1 MTNKNSL
8 NELYKQ
14 LKKFHLSDGLYVIG
28 SVNAALKFGT
38 AKADRKNIP
47 DWIWAWL
54 QTRGKTEHDRRSI
67 SIVLSRMA
75 RFLLLSSANDYK
87 GDFLDLNTQ
96 AVNNA
101 YNQVVNLEVLED
113 SSGEDTLN
121 SLSLYFNRIAQIQ
134 FPLQA
139 SKKTIIGR
147 GFLMFHKLI
156 LSTPTGYDFDNKFKA
171 YFGLSLIEFM
181 STGFAMWLLSNGT
194 LDYEMKNE
202 IAELNHVI
210 TLDTQRIF
218 LSLSCGT
225 PQRYRELVRGADWR
239 TSHRLK
245 DMYALEPLMI
255 MPAVKVERSSK
266 LSSNTYV
273 VPQAKYL
280 LDRASSGIF
289 YLLGDKEKE
298 LAEIEGKK
306 YKNPFRIAFGMVYR
320 AYVGEHLSISGK
332 HSFIDLDN
340 DFTPTIGKLPDFAI
354 VQGAICILFEVKT
367 SLLNID
373 SRTYFENRSLE
384 KEVNSGNIQ
393 KAISQLTDFKQK
405 ILTAQIDDVRFS
417 KITSVLSV
425 IVGYEDIF
433 SINSTLLPMLDNLNG
448 SLVDDLQ
455 FASISDI
462 EAIGSAID
470 QKLNIIEMLQKK
482 VASPAERQW
491 SITAYL
497 NKNMD
502 LKNSVLDQAFNEF
515 MVKMGVPRNSGTS
528 V

>member
-1 MTNKNSL
+1 MH
-8 NELYKQ
+8 ELYEQ

-28 SVNAALKFGT
+28 AINAALKYGT
-38 AKADRKNIP
+38 VTADRKNIP

-54 QTRGKTEHDRRSI
+54 QAMGKTEHDRRSLTI
-67 SIVLSRMA
+67 GLSRMA

-87 GDFLDLNTQ
+87 GVFLDLNNP
-96 AVNNA
+96 AVHKA
-101 YNQVVNLEVLED
+101 YNQVVNLEDLEE
-113 SSGEDTLN
+113 SSGKDMLN
-121 SLSLYFNRIAQIQ
+121 KFSLYFNRIGQIQ
-134 FPLQA
+134 FPLQT
-139 SKKTIIGR
+139 SRKIIIGR
-147 GFLMFHKLI
+147 GYLLFYKLI
-156 LSTPTGYDFDNKFKA
+156 IATPTDYDFDKKFKE

-202 IAELNHVI
+202 IAELKHVI

-225 PQRYRELVRGADWR
+225 PQRYRELVRGADWK
-239 TSHRLK
+239 TSHKLK

-255 MPAVKVERSSK
+255 MPAVKVEKSSK
-266 LSSNTYV
+266 LSSTTYV

-298 LAEIEGKK
+298 LAEKEGKTC
-306 YKNPFRIAFGMVYR
+306 KNPFRTAFGLVYR
-320 AYVGEHLSISGK
+320 SYVGEQLSIPGT
-332 HSFIDLDN
+332 HNFIDLDN
-340 DFTPTIGKLPDFAI
+340 DFEQTTGKLPDFAI
-354 VQGAICILFEVKT
+354 VQGDICILFEVKT

-373 SRTYFENRSLE
+373 SRTYFDKLGLE
-384 KEVNSGNIQ
+384 KEVKSGNIQ
-393 KAISQLTDFKQK
+393 KAINQLWDFKQL
-405 ILTAQIDDVRFS
+405 ILTEQIDDIRFS
-417 KITSVLSV
+417 KITSVIGI

-470 QKLNIIEMLQKK
+470 QKLNIIEMIQKK

-491 SITAYL
+491 SIATL
-497 NKNMD
+497 FHKDMD
-502 LKNSVLDQAFNEF
+502 HRNSVLDQAFDEF
-515 MVKMGVPRNSGTS
+515 IVKMGVPGFKVKS